1 MKAKIENA
9 KKTFSKWFVFYIGW
23 FIPIYLIPC
32 FNNLMASEF
41 LIWYYTDM
49 HLPPLS
55 WKMFLLMWVVM
66 MVMTAI
72 ILSLAMDGVSKK
84 QNLGGL
90 YPLSLVIGNQVAACV
105 IYILIAEIT
114 DYKGML
120 YYPGVFLSHVI
131 NEFNSG
137 IITYMNER
145 TWLFFLS
152 AFSMLILSTF
162 GMLSYFQ
169 QRKRQAR
176 FIEIEKNYLKEK
188 YNKL

>member
-9 KKTFSKWFVFYIGW
+9 KNIFAKWFIFYTGW

-32 FNNLMASEF
+32 FNNLMVSEF

-49 HLPPLS
+49 NLPPFS
-55 WKMFLLMWVVM
+55 WKMFLLMWVAM

-72 ILSLAMDGVSKK
+72 LLSLAMDGVSKK
-84 QNLGGL
+84 QNLGKL
-90 YPLSLVIGNQVAACV
+90 YPLSLIIGNQIAACV
-105 IYILIAEIT
+105 IYMLVAEIT
-114 DYKGML
+114 DYKGIL
-120 YYPGVFLSHVI
+120 YYPGVFMLHVI
-131 NEFNSG
+131 NEFNPD
-137 IITYMNER
+137 IITYTNEHA
-145 TWLFFLS
+145 WLFFLS
-152 AFSMLILSTF
+152 VFSMLILSTF

-188 YNKL
+188 YNNL